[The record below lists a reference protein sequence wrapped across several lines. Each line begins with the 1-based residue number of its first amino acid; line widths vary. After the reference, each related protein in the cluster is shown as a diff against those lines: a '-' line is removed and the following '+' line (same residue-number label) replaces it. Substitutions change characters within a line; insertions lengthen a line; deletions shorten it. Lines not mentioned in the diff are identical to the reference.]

1 MRRTS
6 GNIKMQRIMK
16 KIYLMCAVA
25 LLAAVGCNKEIEDGS
40 APVGSVVLTATV
52 ESDDT
57 KVGAEVNKET
67 SKVAFTWTKGDA
79 IAVQTASG
87 YETFTLT
94 GDGGSS
100 KGEFTGNASPVANA
114 AAVFPAA
121 AAGSGSDVNLPAEYD
136 YVAGQTNALL
146 YATVT
151 SDNKMSFKHLGGLLS
166 FELKGVPAGSKLV
179 LTAAGM
185 KINGAY
191 DITDGQVNAVATETA
206 SESTVTVKF
215 AEKLAEALVYIPL
228 PVGEYASLKAQAIDA
243 DGNVIKEIASTA
255 SKSISR
261 KTLKAMP
268 YMIVD
273 LKDWFVSPEG
283 AGDKT
288 GSSWDNAMDQ
298 AAFNEFMNHDYG
310 KHSAEK
316 CQVFNGSTIHF
327 KEGKYN
333 FVAAAKSG
341 VTRFKLQYDNMG
353 EPCNIDFKGGYSAA
367 STGVDLTQRD
377 AARYVTK
384 LTGDANNND
393 KADQDE
399 DTGIFCVDNWAY
411 LTFDGI
417 TFTCAGG
424 QDDTKYRQGAFVT
437 NSDNYSNEL
446 TFTNCTFKDLMSS
459 NKETTSGSSTSYVGY
474 GAAIYINNNGTIKV
488 KDCLFEDCTGHHVGG
503 AITVG
508 SGNSSLEVEGC
519 TFTRCI
525 ATKTYGGAI
534 ASGEGAP
541 VTVKRS
547 TFDGCRSN
555 GNHGGT
561 FYANKGANFKV
572 EGCTITNAYAKNSG
586 AVFCAESHS
595 GNTLFTMKDCVA
607 RDCSADNQGGVGYVY
622 KNTAVNLEGCTFT
635 NCQTTSS
642 NGGAISAYYTGVEIN
657 ATDCVFDACK
667 TPTTSGMGGAIC
679 IQAGPILKLDGCTFK
694 NCSANNR
701 GGAIRALSSKISDV
715 DTHAIMFMND
725 CSFTD
730 NTTSGDWGGAIAL
743 SNGHMLMNNSTFKD
757 NYSNTKGTSIN
768 GGGCWVIVNST
779 ITVASNIS
787 GVANT
792 PLRNESGTPAFIM
805 NSMVFYNGTQTDNDD
820 TAIMVNGN
828 RSFVSK
834 GYNVYN
840 TYSTSTT
847 SFTTNFE
854 PAETD
859 VTGQP
864 MSAYGLTWN
873 TDHYTWNGPAETQQK
888 ATLAELED
896 ALKTG
901 CDYSLLGLSN
911 IGLEF
916 YNWLQG
922 LEEDKNPLAYDQ
934 KGNARNTSAMW
945 PGAYEKH

>member
-1 MRRTS
+1 MS

-40 APVGSVVLTATV
+40 APVGSVVLKATV

-94 GDGGSS
+94 GDGGAAT
-100 KGEFTGNASPVANA
+100 GEFTGNASPVANA

-136 YVAGQTNALL
+136 YVSGQTNALL

-228 PVGEYASLKAQAIDA
+228 PVGEYASLTAQAIDA

-298 AAFNEFMNHDYG
+298 AAFNDFINYDFNGAEFT
-310 KHSAEK
+310 KEE
-316 CQVFNGSTIHF
+316 CQVFDGSTIYF

-333 FVAAAKSG
+333 FLAHAGTK
-341 VTRFKLQYDNMG
+341 TRFKLQFTNMG
-353 EPCNIDFKGGYSAA
+353 EACNIDFKGGYSAA

-377 AARYVTK
+377 AAIYVTK

-393 KADQDE
+393 KADRAE

-424 QDDTKYRQGAFVT
+424 DKSIGSGVVYRQGAFVA
-437 NSDNYSNEL
+437 NSENKKFSL
-446 TFTNCTFKDLMSS
+446 KFTNCIFKDLI
-459 NKETTSGSSTSYVGY
+459 TSDYVDDNSLKKGCGS
-474 GAAIYINNNGTIKV
+474 AIFAMKNGTINI
-488 KDCLFEDCTGHHVGG
+488 DHCSFENCTGNHVGG
-503 AITVG
+503 CICISAVTTT
-508 SGNSSLEVEGC
+508 LEVTNS
-519 TFTRCI
+519 TFKNCVSENTH
-525 ATKTYGGAI
+525 GGAI
-534 ASGEGAP
+534 SSGEGAP
-541 VTVKRS
+541 YTVRNC
-547 TFDGCRSN
+547 TFESCSAKLQAGAL
-555 GNHGGT
+555 
-561 FYANKGANFKV
+561 YANKGAELTV
-572 EGCTITNAYAKNSG
+572 E
-586 AVFCAESHS
+586 
-595 GNTLFTMKDCVA
+595 
-607 RDCSADNQGGVGYVY
+607 
-622 KNTAVNLEGCTFT
+622 
-635 NCQTTSS
+635 
-642 NGGAISAYYTGVEIN
+642 
-657 ATDCVFDACK
+657 
-667 TPTTSGMGGAIC
+667 
-679 IQAGPILKLDGCTFK
+679 GCTFK
-694 NCSANNR
+694 NCYTTTNSGGH
-701 GGAIRALSSKISDV
+701 GGAISLDSTNSPEGNISNCVFDGCEAK
-715 DTHAIMFMND
+715 DQGAAINLAA
-725 CSFTD
+725 
-730 NTTSGDWGGAIAL
+730 GAIARVDGSVIKNCTARNRGAFARL
-743 SNGHMLMNNSTFKD
+743 NSNSILFANNCAVYDCKVTEQWGAVMASSGGHFLINNCTFDK
-757 NYSNTKGTSIN
+757 NTVASKGAIVN
-768 GGGCWVIVNST
+768 GGGAWAIVNST
-779 ITVASNIS
+779 IIS
-787 GVANT
+787 ALEIADANAA
-792 PLRNESGTPAFIM
+792 LRWDSGSPSLIM
-805 NSMVFYNGTQTDNDD
+805 NSMIFYTGSQTGDD
-820 TAIMVNGN
+820 DRAIYLTSGNNTMVNG
-828 RSFVSK
+828 

-840 TYSTSTT
+840 SATNMNAASTDKVG
-847 SFTTNFE
+847 NL
-854 PAETD
+854 P
-859 VTGQP
+859 
-864 MSAYGLTWN
+864 SAYGMTWN
-873 TDHYTWNGPAETQQK
+873 TDHYVWNGLADDASK
-888 ATLAELED
+888 ATLAEVED
-896 ALKTG
+896 ALKTKCNHTVG
-901 CDYSLLGLSN
+901 SITNL
-911 IGLEF
+911 GLEF
-916 YNWLQG
+916 YNWLQS
-922 LEEDKNPLAYDQ
+922 LESGRNPLAYDQ

>member
-1 MRRTS
+1 MS

-40 APVGSVVLTATV
+40 APVGSVVLKATV

-94 GDGGSS
+94 GDGGAAT
-100 KGEFTGNASPVANA
+100 GEFTGNATPVANA

-136 YVAGQTNALL
+136 YVSGQTNALL

-228 PVGEYASLKAQAIDA
+228 PVGEYASLTAQAIDA

-261 KTLKAMP
+261 KALKAMP

-333 FVAAAKSG
+333 FLAAAKSG

-377 AARYVTK
+377 AAIYVTK

-399 DTGIFCVDNWAY
+399 DTGIFCIDNWAY

-424 QDDTKYRQGAFVT
+424 KADDKWRQGAFVT
-437 NSDNYSNEL
+437 NSDNFSNKL

-474 GAAIYINNNGTIKV
+474 GAAIYINKNGTIKV

-508 SGNSSLEVEGC
+508 SSNSSLEVEGC

-541 VTVKRS
+541 VTIKNC
-547 TFDGCRSN
+547 TFTSCTS
-555 GNHGGT
+555 GNHAGAL
-561 FYANKGANFKV
+561 YANKGAVMNV
-572 EGCTITNAYAKNSG
+572 E
-586 AVFCAESHS
+586 E
-595 GNTLFTMKDCVA
+595 
-607 RDCSADNQGGVGYVY
+607 
-622 KNTAVNLEGCTFT
+622 CTFT
-635 NCQTTSS
+635 SCQSG
-642 NGGAISAYYTGVEIN
+642 NGGGAACFEAHSGSTVANMKSCTFESCLA
-657 ATDCVFDACK
+657 ATQGTIYSYK
-667 TPTTSGMGGAIC
+667 TATVN
-679 IQAGPILKLDGCTFK
+679 LDGCTFTKCAATTDGGVYAAYGPGPVLNAK
-694 NCSANNR
+694 NCTFDACEAKTKTGGALFLQAGPIAKLDGCLFKSCKANNR
-701 GGAIRALSSKISDV
+701 GGAIRILNGTVSNVNYESVVFLNGCSLS
-715 DTHAIMFMND
+715 
-725 CSFTD
+725 D
-730 NTTSGDWGGAIAL
+730 NITTGDWGGAIAS
-743 SNGHMLMNNSTFKD
+743 SNSHLLINNSTFAN
-757 NYSNTKGTSIN
+757 NYSQSTGTSIN
-768 GGGCWVIVNST
+768 GGGSWVIVNST
-779 ITVASNIS
+779 ITVASEIS
-787 GVANT
+787 GKANT

-805 NSMVFYNGTQTDNDD
+805 NSMVFYNGTQTDADD
-820 TAIMVNGN
+820 SAIFNNGTN
-828 RSFVSK
+828 RTFVSE

-840 TYSTSTT
+840 SYANLTPKS
-847 SFTTNFE
+847 
-854 PAETD
+854 TD
-859 VTGQP
+859 VTGNA
-864 MSAYGLTWN
+864 MSTYGLTWN
-873 TDHYTWNGPAETQQK
+873 TDHYVWNGLADDAPK
-888 ATLAELED
+888 ATLAEVED
-896 ALKTG
+896 ALKTKCNHTVG
-901 CDYSLLGLSN
+901 SITNL
-911 IGLEF
+911 GLEF
-916 YNWLQG
+916 YNWLQS
-922 LEEDKNPLAYDQ
+922 LESGRNPLAYDQ